1 MTKKIILILFIN
13 TMVAFSTSLFQM
25 NILWQMYTVQ
35 SELNTIVSLIAS
47 SFILQAIFSL
57 TAGILVDKFSK
68 KKLLLLSLVSYN
80 LIVVSTLF
88 LDGKLN
94 TLLAYLAVTIITT
107 VYQRALITL
116 VASNLTSNDYIKYDS
131 VNSIVIQ
138 ATTILNTMLAGVI
151 ITYLGMS
158 FIFIIVFLLLW
169 ISFVLIFLSVQEL
182 QSNNTE
188 RLPEAKKK
196 SYSLSSILR
205 FIKVNVLSDKKIMIF
220 ILILFLL
227 NLDYGYIP
235 NILPFYMLQGIKNH
249 TAIELSLLKSSVN
262 IGEVLGSLIVV
273 TYSHKVSLLTKIGL
287 IGSACS
293 FLALPFTKNFVIFT
307 FLILLFY
314 GFFDTLTQ
322 PIFSYFVSSIDNQI
336 RGRVLGITD
345 SVVFLSAPLGMFFG
359 NQISQINQFYLTIY
373 LVSIFVVSFII
384 INKSGIYSNIDL
396 KKG

>member
-13 TMVAFSTSLFQM
+13 TMVTFSTSLFQM

-35 SELNTIVSLIAS
+35 SELNTIVSLVAS

-68 KKLLLLSLVSYN
+68 KMLLLLSLVCYN

-88 LDGKLN
+88 LDGNLN

-169 ISFVLIFLSVQEL
+169 ISFILIFLSVQEL
-182 QSNNTE
+182 QRNSTE
-188 RLPEAKKK
+188 RVPEAKKK

-293 FLALPFTKNFVIFT
+293 FLALPFTKNFAIFT